1 MSAGA
6 TSRLAAAEVA
16 LAKGDTER
24 ALALLDQARE
34 QQPDA
39 RTRGRIEL
47 ACARIEMWSDGLVA
61 HERLLTEAARVESYD
76 RKLAAAMLA
85 EAAYLV
91 QGEDDEL
98 AEAIARRSVDAS
110 RRARTRPA
118 PMSLLTLANVLTI
131 RGETKAAERLM
142 RKAVSSVER
151 GRGGDYE
158 ALFRAAANLFW
169 FEEYATARGLLE
181 RLVSV
186 GRDRARTFLPVALD
200 TLAAVDVRTGRLASA
215 SAKSTEA
222 LRLARLAGQGVQ
234 IASCLTTLASVEARR
249 GLADRCRAHVD
260 EALGLASGTPFIRA
274 YALQAMA
281 VLELGLDRPQAL
293 IDAADSLDIEWSSLA
308 SRVVDWIPDLVEAHV
323 RVGNRKEAVRL
334 LDEYAVVAEQT
345 RRPTALAATS
355 RCRGLMSR
363 SPDFEPHFE
372 RALELH
378 ARAQSPFERARTEL
392 AYGERLR
399 RSRRRAE
406 ARRLLA
412 AALGGFEQLGAAS
425 WAERAR
431 RELAAT
437 GGKRISAADVLV
449 LLTPHEL
456 QVAALVRKGVT
467 NKQAAGAL
475 FVSPKTIE
483 YHLANIYAKVGV
495 RSRTE
500 LSHFLSTNDV

>member
-1 MSAGA
+1 M
-6 TSRLAAAEVA
+6 
-16 LAKGDTER
+16 
-24 ALALLDQARE
+24 
-34 QQPDA
+34 
-39 RTRGRIEL
+39 
-47 ACARIEMWSDGLVA
+47 
-61 HERLLTEAARVESYD
+61 
-76 RKLAAAMLA
+76 
-85 EAAYLV
+85 
-91 QGEDDEL
+91 
-98 AEAIARRSVDAS
+98 
-110 RRARTRPA
+110 
-118 PMSLLTLANVLTI
+118 
-131 RGETKAAERLM
+131 
-142 RKAVSSVER
+142 
-151 GRGGDYE
+151 
-158 ALFRAAANLFW
+158 
-169 FEEYATARGLLE
+169 
-181 RLVSV
+181 
-186 GRDRARTFLPVALD
+186 
-200 TLAAVDVRTGRLASA
+200 
-215 SAKSTEA
+215 
-222 LRLARLAGQGVQ
+222 
-234 IASCLTTLASVEARR
+234 
-249 GLADRCRAHVD
+249 
-260 EALGLASGTPFIRA
+260 
-274 YALQAMA
+274 
-281 VLELGLDRPQAL
+281 
-293 IDAADSLDIEWSSLA
+293 
-308 SRVVDWIPDLVEAHV
+308 

-378 ARAQSPFERARTEL
+378 ARAQTPFERARTEL